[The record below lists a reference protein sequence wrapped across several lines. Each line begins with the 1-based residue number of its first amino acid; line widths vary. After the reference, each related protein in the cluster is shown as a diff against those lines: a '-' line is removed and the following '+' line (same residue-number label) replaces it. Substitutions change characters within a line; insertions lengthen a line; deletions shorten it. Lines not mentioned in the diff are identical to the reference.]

1 MSTRFFST
9 DEIRRLRSWPEEI
22 GRNELIRYFTLGSDD
37 RAWLQRSARGA
48 GNRLGLAVQLCALPW
63 LGFVPDEVPAVPRSA
78 SNRLAVQLGLPV
90 AELDSYGER
99 EQTRTE
105 HLRLAAARLGWRTAG
120 AREWKELDEFLLARA
135 VEHDAPSVLFR
146 LACEYLSAQQVVR
159 PGVIT
164 LMERIATIRQ
174 DAVAEVYTRVQ
185 PLLDEHRR
193 SELDGLLAVEQGMS
207 ISRLA
212 WLHRGATTASP
223 MAIRGEL
230 DKLRYLRGIDA
241 HRLDLSSL
249 PDARRRRLAGVGR
262 RATNQ
267 ALARREAD
275 KRYPVLLATAAECAV
290 EVLDELVAMFDQA
303 LSNLENRARRKL
315 DEQLAQ
321 RARAQEDRLSL
332 LDEMLAVA
340 TDLDN
345 VPDGDVGAKLRRGIG
360 MDRMR
365 AARRDPTDRLPRDH
379 GHLAMV
385 DASFTY
391 LREFAPHVIG
401 TLTFAA
407 SAEAQPLVE
416 AVQVLRELYAR
427 GGRKVPDDA
436 PTGFVPTRWRGYL
449 DHAAKSGNST
459 AYRHYWE
466 LATLLGLRDAL
477 RSGDIWVPGSRR
489 YADPTTLLLPAQQW
503 PAWRE
508 EYCALVQAPVAATT
522 ALEQAGEQLQA
533 ALTELE
539 PILAAGDGPVRM
551 SESGE
556 LTVNRLSAEAVPDEV
571 ENLRLQLV
579 ELLPRPQLTELLIE
593 VDRWADWSD
602 QLTHAGGKTHREPH
616 LRRNLYA
623 AILAQACN
631 FGPAA
636 MAEASG
642 ISEETLRW
650 TTEWYLR
657 DETLREANA
666 AIVNHHHGLPLASV
680 WGGGTMSSSDGQR
693 FPMRGKSL
701 TARAMSRYFVDEGVA
716 TYTHVSDQHTTY
728 GTKVIPV
735 TDREA
740 VYVLDEILGNATDL
754 PITEHATDTA
764 GQTLTVFALFALT
777 GFTLSPRI
785 RDLGGITL
793 HRLGTRT
800 ETTSRFPNAGS
811 LLTGTIDTALIRS
824 QWDEMLRLAASLKY
838 GHTTA
843 SLVVSKLHASSR
855 RSALAQALVEYGKL
869 QRTIYALRYLA
880 DEAYRRRIT
889 RQLNKGESL
898 HSLRRDLFFAH
909 EGTVRRRHHE
919 QQTEQALCLS
929 LVTNAVITWN
939 TAYLE
944 LALERLSQRRGRIDR
959 DLLAHISPALLEH
972 VNPYGTY
979 DFPVEAEYARSGYRS
994 LREPGTATG

>member
-63 LGFVPDEVPAVPRSA
+63 LGFVPDDVPAVPRSA

-120 AREWKELDEFLLARA
+120 AREWQELDEFLLARA

-146 LACEYLSAQQVVR
+146 LACEYVSSQQVVR
-159 PGVIT
+159 PGVIS

-174 DAVAEVYTRVQ
+174 DAVAEVYARVQ

-241 HRLDLSSL
+241 HRLELSSL

-315 DEQLAQ
+315 EEQLAQ
-321 RARAQEDRLSL
+321 RAWAQEERLSL

-345 VPDGDVGAKLRRGIG
+345 VPDGEVGARLRRGIG
-360 MDRMR
+360 VDRLR
-365 AARRDPTDRLPRDH
+365 AARRDPADRLPRDR

-401 TLTFAA
+401 ALTFAA

-489 YADPTTLLLPAQQW
+489 YADPTTLLLPVERW
-503 PAWRE
+503 SAWRE
-508 EYCALVQAPVAATT
+508 EYCALVQAPVEAAI
-522 ALEQAGEQLQA
+522 ALEQTSEQLQA

-539 PILAAGDGPVRM
+539 PVLAGGDGPVRM

-571 ENLRLQLV
+571 ETLRLQLV

-602 QLTHAGGKTHREPH
+602 QLTHAGGKTHREPQ

-631 FGPAA
+631 FGPVA

-650 TTEWYLR
+650 TTEW
-657 DETLREANA
+657 
-666 AIVNHHHGLPLASV
+666 
-680 WGGGTMSSSDGQR
+680 
-693 FPMRGKSL
+693 
-701 TARAMSRYFVDEGVA
+701 
-716 TYTHVSDQHTTY
+716 
-728 GTKVIPV
+728 
-735 TDREA
+735 
-740 VYVLDEILGNATDL
+740 
-754 PITEHATDTA
+754 
-764 GQTLTVFALFALT
+764 
-777 GFTLSPRI
+777 
-785 RDLGGITL
+785 
-793 HRLGTRT
+793 
-800 ETTSRFPNAGS
+800 
-811 LLTGTIDTALIRS
+811 
-824 QWDEMLRLAASLKY
+824 
-838 GHTTA
+838 
-843 SLVVSKLHASSR
+843 
-855 RSALAQALVEYGKL
+855 
-869 QRTIYALRYLA
+869 
-880 DEAYRRRIT
+880 
-889 RQLNKGESL
+889 
-898 HSLRRDLFFAH
+898 
-909 EGTVRRRHHE
+909 
-919 QQTEQALCLS
+919 
-929 LVTNAVITWN
+929 
-939 TAYLE
+939 
-944 LALERLSQRRGRIDR
+944 
-959 DLLAHISPALLEH
+959 
-972 VNPYGTY
+972 
-979 DFPVEAEYARSGYRS
+979 
-994 LREPGTATG
+994 